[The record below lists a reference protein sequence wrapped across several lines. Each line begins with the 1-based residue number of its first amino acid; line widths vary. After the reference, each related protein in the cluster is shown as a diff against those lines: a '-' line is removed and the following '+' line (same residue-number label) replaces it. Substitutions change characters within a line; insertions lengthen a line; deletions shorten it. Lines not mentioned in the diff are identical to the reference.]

1 MKIILTQEV
10 RNIGAPGDVVDVA
23 DGYARNYLIPRGV
36 ALRAAK
42 GTLKQVDTIRRTRE
56 VREIRNLEQAQQI
69 AGQLAALKIR
79 VQAKAGEGGRLFGQ
93 VTPAQIAEAVAKA
106 GGPKI
111 DKKRLHLD
119 EPVKSL
125 GAHRAHLR
133 LHPEVEAEIEIE
145 VLRA

>member
-36 ALRAAK
+36 ALRATK

-69 AGQLAALKIR
+69 AEQLAALKIR

>member
-36 ALRAAK
+36 ALRATK

-69 AGQLAALKIR
+69 ATQLAALKVRI
-79 VQAKAGEGGRLFGQ
+79 QAKAGDGGRLFGQ
-93 VTPAQIAEAVAKA
+93 VTPAQIAEAIAKA

-133 LHPEVEAEIEIE
+133 VHPEVEAEIEIE
-145 VLRA
+145 VTRA

>member
-36 ALRAAK
+36 ALRATK

-69 AGQLAALKIR
+69 AQQLAALKIR
-79 VQAKAGEGGRLFGQ
+79 VRAKAGDGGRLFGQ

>member
-36 ALRAAK
+36 ALRATK

-56 VREIRNLEQAQQI
+56 IREIRSLEQAQQI
-69 AGQLAALKIR
+69 AQQLGSLKIR

-111 DKKRLHLD
+111 DKKRLQLN

-145 VLRA
+145 VQRA

>member
-23 DGYARNYLIPRGV
+23 DGYARNFLIPRGV
-36 ALRAAK
+36 ALRATK

-56 VREIRNLEQAQQI
+56 VREIRNLEQAQQM
-69 AGQLAALKIR
+69 AQQLGSLKVRI
-79 VQAKAGEGGRLFGQ
+79 QAKAGEGGRLFGQ
-93 VTPAQIAEAVAKA
+93 VTPAQIAEAIAKA

-111 DKKRLHLD
+111 DKKRLHLE

-145 VLRA
+145 VQRA

>member
-1 MKIILTQEV
+1 MKILLTQEV
-10 RNIGAPGDVVDVA
+10 RNIGSPGDVVEVA
-23 DGYARNYLIPRGV
+23 DGYARNYLIPRGF
-36 ALRAAK
+36 AMRATK

-56 VREIRNLEQAQQI
+56 VKEIRNLEQAQEI
-69 AGQLAALKIR
+69 AGRLGALKIR

-93 VTPAQIAEAVAKA
+93 VTPAQIAEAIAKA

-111 DKKRLHLD
+111 DKKRLQL
-119 EPVKSL
+119 EAPVKSL

-145 VLRA
+145 VQRA

>member
-10 RNIGAPGDVVDVA
+10 RNIGSPGDVVEVA
-23 DGYARNYLIPRGV
+23 DGYARNYLIPRGF
-36 ALRAAK
+36 ALRATK

-56 VREIRNLEQAQQI
+56 VKEIRNLEQAQEI
-69 AGQLAALKIR
+69 AGRLGALKIR
-79 VQAKAGEGGRLFGQ
+79 VQAKAGDGGRLFGQ
-93 VTPAQIAEAVAKA
+93 VTPAQIAEAIAKA

-111 DKKRLHLD
+111 DKKRLQL
-119 EPVKSL
+119 EAPVKSL

-145 VLRA
+145 VQRA